1 MAQVTEKDLKVEI
14 DDMRER
20 FRNLKD
26 DELFVAWFM
35 KCFVTATEDEGVAA
49 LVGQESR
56 RGPC

>member
-1 MAQVTEKDLKVEI
+1 MAQVTDKDLKIEI

-35 KCFVTATEDEGVAA
+35 K
-49 LVGQESR
+49 
-56 RGPC
+56 